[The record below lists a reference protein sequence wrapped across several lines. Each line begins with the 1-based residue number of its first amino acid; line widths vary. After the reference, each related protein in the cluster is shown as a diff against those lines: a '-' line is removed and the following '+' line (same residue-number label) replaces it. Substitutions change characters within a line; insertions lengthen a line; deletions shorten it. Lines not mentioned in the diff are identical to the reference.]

1 LGLYKSLFKQTAIYG
16 LATVLPRMLSFL
28 LVRLYTGILPTGEY
42 GEVSIVL
49 SWMVFF
55 NVVLSYGMETAFF
68 RFYNSETDKENVIAT
83 STISIFWSSIIFLFG
98 ALIFRGTL
106 ASLANV
112 EVQYI
117 TYAIWILVLDAL
129 VIVPFSKL
137 RANQRPMLYAII
149 KIGNVAVNLL
159 LNLFFLLLLPKI
171 AATNP
176 NSFIGNLYVENYE
189 IGYIFVSNLA
199 ASLLTLLVL
208 SPNYLSLTRKFD
220 AALWKKMMQYGL
232 PILVAGIAFAVN
244 EHFDKILLGY
254 WLPESVA
261 KSEVGA
267 YSACYKLGLF
277 MVLFATAFRLGIEPF
292 FFSHSNHE
300 NAPQTYA
307 MITKYFVIFGSLI
320 LLGVIVFA
328 DVLKFLLLD
337 NKSYWEA
344 MKVVPLIILANF
356 CLGIYNNLSVW
367 YKLTDRTKMGAYI
380 SIVGA
385 VLTLVL
391 NYLLIPKFSY
401 YGSAIA
407 TIAAYGSMMFISY
420 VLGNRYYPIP
430 YDMEKIGGYL
440 GLSILFSAISFYGF
454 RENYFV
460 GIPLLMLFVYF
471 VYHNEKATILSI
483 IKRKK

>member
-1 LGLYKSLFKQTAIYG
+1 MGLYKSLFKQTAIYG

-68 RFYNSETDKENVIAT
+68 RFYNSETDKQNVIAT

-149 KIGNVAVNLL
+149 KIGNVAINLV

-171 AATNP
+171 AASNP

-254 WLPESVA
+254 WLPENVA

-292 FFSHSNHE
+292 FFSHSKNE

-460 GIPLLMLFVYF
+460 GIPLLLLFVYF